1 MKRLINPNRRQ
12 KLFLAEHGLKSE
24 NWKIEKETPEYLYI
38 VSKNGQHRSSITM
51 LLPIAHD
58 ISSSSNNNKRS
69 SASFFNSPNGT
80 DSVFTP

>member
-38 VSKNGQHRSSITM
+38 VSKNGQHRLLNKNSKSQSITEQG
-51 LLPIAHD
+51 AYH
-58 ISSSSNNNKRS
+58 
-69 SASFFNSPNGT
+69 
-80 DSVFTP
+80 

>member
-38 VSKNGQHRSSITM
+38 VSKNGQHRLLNKNLKSQSIRTGGY
-51 LLPIAHD
+51 IIDAER
-58 ISSSSNNNKRS
+58 ITGIQKNNAECREY
-69 SASFFNSPNGT
+69 
-80 DSVFTP
+80 

>member
-38 VSKNGQHRSSITM
+38 VSKNGQHRQSQSIRTGGY
-51 LLPIAHD
+51 IIDAER
-58 ISSSSNNNKRS
+58 ITGIQKNNAECREY
-69 SASFFNSPNGT
+69 
-80 DSVFTP
+80 

>member
-38 VSKNGQHRSSITM
+38 VSKNGQHRLLNKNKKLQSITEQG
-51 LLPIAHD
+51 AYH
-58 ISSSSNNNKRS
+58 
-69 SASFFNSPNGT
+69 
-80 DSVFTP
+80 

>member
-38 VSKNGQHRSSITM
+38 VSKNGQHR
-51 LLPIAHD
+51 LLNKNLKIA
-58 ISSSSNNNKRS
+58 INYE
-69 SASFFNSPNGT
+69 
-80 DSVFTP
+80 

>member
-38 VSKNGQHRSSITM
+38 VSKNGQHRLLNKNKNRNRLRNRRHIIDAKRITG
-51 LLPIAHD
+51 IQK
-58 ISSSSNNNKRS
+58 NNAECREH
-69 SASFFNSPNGT
+69 
-80 DSVFTP
+80 